1 MLKKIKAVFDDADE
15 RQTVVPSVKLWLGRE
30 EGTVEL
36 VLKDDSETID
46 GGFFVIPI
54 IGMGGSGNT
63 TPALPVYND
72 KTVNFNFALDDT
84 WKEKYVDWTNMR
96 DLFAA
101 VASRSKVIVT
111 TRNQGVASIMGTM
124 PAYEL
129 KKLVNDNCLLIFSQH
144 PSGTREIVHW
154 RKCLLESVI

>member
-1 MLKKIKAVFDDADE
+1 MDYLE
-15 RQTVVPSVKLWLGRE
+15 R
-30 EGTVEL
+30 
-36 VLKDDSETID
+36 
-46 GGFFVIPI
+46 
-54 IGMGGSGNT
+54 
-63 TPALPVYND
+63 
-72 KTVNFNFALDDT
+72 NFNFALDDM

>member
-1 MLKKIKAVFDDADE
+1 MFWGHQSNSIHNTISPETASASDDNLNSL
-15 RQTVVPSVKLWLGRE
+15 QVKL
-30 EGTVEL
+30 
-36 VLKDDSETID
+36 K
-46 GGFFVIPI
+46 
-54 IGMGGSGNT
+54 SGLSRKKFQL
-63 TPALPVYND
+63 ASGD
-72 KTVNFNFALDDT
+72 M